1 MDDMLAKIE
10 KAFAKTLKV
19 DEVKPEAEL
28 RELGLDSLDLVEL
41 MMELEEEFGIEFSND
56 EMIEFKTVS
65 DVYKSIEKKL
75 NK

>member
-1 MDDMLAKIE
+1 MDDTLAKIE
-10 KAFAKTLKV
+10 KSFAKTLKV